1 MKTKFFYTET
11 GNFPERAFQELEE
24 ALNKF
29 LTNSPNIVIHSID
42 HSTAVENSDG
52 HFIVSA
58 MVLYS

>member
-1 MKTKFFYTET
+1 MKTKFFFKET
-11 GNFPERAFQELEE
+11 GNFPERAFEELE
-24 ALNKF
+24 ADVNKF

-42 HSTAVENSDG
+42 HSTSTENNEG